1 MQISHQ
7 CDRLCVKIASALFAN
22 RRVDEQMALNDKQ
35 VKQIRKPFR
44 ITENVLNVQF
54 VYNHFF
60 FYLLLFQISPVYAT
74 KKGMRHDLSSVVGTP
89 A

>member
-7 CDRLCVKIASALFAN
+7 CADRLCVKIASALFAN

-44 ITENVLNVQF
+44 ITENVFNVQF
-54 VYNHFF
+54 GHCNLSTTIFF
-60 FYLLLFQISPVYAT
+60 LPSFVP
-74 KKGMRHDLSSVVGTP
+74 DLSSLCN
-89 A
+89 